1 MAKEPEPG
9 AFPGETLRSACL
21 HRPGCEPCAR
31 TGCGVAASLGRRDPH
46 AVQLLAS
53 AFFSFHS
60 MLLWPL
66 RPGPS
71 GHLLGQSCPHPSP
84 TLSRTRQQL
93 DTAPSSP
100 HSGPG
105 LSPPGCSGPS
115 MVHTVP
121 FVKTLP
127 LVSQGDGQNLDKRV
141 GPTRRTARPVSV
153 TWSRVY
159 VRKDSPL
166 PKSIEPSVGLFW

>member
-1 MAKEPEPG
+1 MRSGWAAEWPR
-9 AFPGETLRSACL
+9 LRPKGPPRRAAAC
-21 HRPGCEPCAR
+21 P
-31 TGCGVAASLGRRDPH
+31 
-46 AVQLLAS
+46 

-71 GHLLGQSCPHPSP
+71 GHLLGQSCPHPHP
-84 TLSRTRQQL
+84 TPSRTRQQL

-115 MVHTVP
+115 TVHTVP

-127 LVSQGDGQNLDKRV
+127 LVSQGDRQNLDKRV

-153 TWSRVY
+153 TWSAFTLE
-159 VRKDSPL
+159 KTHLCPSPL
-166 PKSIEPSVGLFW
+166 SLRWAFSGDGSSPHAECRPLQHLTA